1 MDIIELIQ
9 GQVTLITLFYTF
21 GFLVGIDVFTGLIKA
36 WKNGRLKSKT
46 LRDGLFASLGEFII
60 LFLCILSATY
70 IPVTSPLVYTIIIY
84 MVTKEL
90 YSILENLVE
99 IGVRLPKWLV
109 TGLQAYTD
117 KLDDLDTKGGK

>member
-1 MDIIELIQ
+1 MEIIELIQ

-21 GFLVGIDVFTGLIKA
+21 GFLVSIDVFTGLIKA
-36 WKNGRLKSKT
+36 WKTGKLKSRILK
-46 LRDGLFASLGEFII
+46 DGLFASLGEFIV
-60 LFLCILSATY
+60 LFLCVLSATY
-70 IPVTSPLVYTIIIY
+70 IPITSPLVYVIIIY
-84 MVTKEL
+84 MVMKEL
-90 YSILENLVE
+90 YSILENLIE

>member
-9 GQVTLITLFYTF
+9 KQVTLITLFYAF

-36 WKNGRLKSKT
+36 WKKGRLKSRT
-46 LRDGLFASLGEFII
+46 LRDGLFASLGEFIV

-70 IPVTSPLVYTIIIY
+70 IPVTYPLVYIIIIY
-84 MVTKEL
+84 MVAKEL
-90 YSILENLVE
+90 YSILENLIE

-117 KLDDLDTKGGK
+117 TLDNLDTKGGK